1 MPFWC
6 QVSSKD
12 PLLLLAHVD
21 LFSSFSW
28 KRLSIST
35 LLSLYI
41 YILIPGLNSLIL
53 CMQQ

>member
-12 PLLLLAHVD
+12 PLLLLANVD

-28 KRLSIST
+28 KKLSIST
-35 LLSLYI
+35 LLSILFF
-41 YILIPGLNSLIL
+41 LIPGLNSLIL
-53 CMQQ
+53 CMQH